1 MVDVKSENGKM
12 QVAVKGSGVDV
23 LAECLGATHAM
34 YEVIEKHDNELAELF
49 VDMLENYAQ
58 DIVVKGVAPKPDID
72 MEALDELEKDIDN
85 LLGILKKLKEED

>member
-1 MVDVKSENGKM
+1 M

-23 LAECLGATHAM
+23 LTECLGVTHAM